1 MQATLLSVS
10 IAIILALLAALVGPH
25 FVDWSQYR
33 STFEAEATRLTGM
46 PVRVTGAIDARLLPT
61 PSLVLKDVE
70 AGTGNDG
77 PHARARELSIEFGL
91 GPLLRAHWRASE
103 LRLLGPELHVGL
115 NRDGAI
121 DWPKNAADLAP
132 DQLSIDRFVIEGGR
146 IVLSDAGSGGRLVL
160 DRLSFAG
167 EFRSLL
173 GPAKG
178 EGSFEADG
186 ESYRY
191 ALAAGRLED
200 QAVKLHVEV
209 DPGDR
214 PWTAEARVRGCAQ
227 ARPARQSGRCGGT
240 RRSARSLAGQR
251 ARQDHG
257 CERAVRQGRISIRTR
272 RARDP
277 AERCGESQVRPG
289 SAL

>member
-25 FVDWSQYR
+25 FVDWNQYR
-33 STFEAEATRLTGM
+33 STFEAEASRLTGM

-70 AGTGNDG
+70 AGAGAGADV
-77 PHARARELSIEFGL
+77 PHVRARELSIEFGL
-91 GPLLRAHWRASE
+91 GPLLRAHWHASE
-103 LRLLGPELHVGL
+103 LRVLAPEIQVGL
-115 NRDGAI
+115 NRNGSV
-121 DWPKNAADLAP
+121 DWPTNSGDLDP

-146 IVLSDAGSGGRLVL
+146 IVLSDAASGGRLVV

-191 ALAAGRLED
+191 VLSAGRLED
-200 QAVKLHVEV
+200 EAIKLHVEV
-209 DPGDR
+209 NPRDR
-214 PWTAEARVRGCAQ
+214 PWSAEADGMVHFANAAPEFEGALKL
-227 ARPARQSGRCGGT
+227 A
-240 RRSARSLAGQR
+240 RSAGVVDATG
-251 ARQDHG
+251 HG
-257 CERAVRQGRISIRTR
+257 V
-272 RARDP
+272 
-277 AERCGESQVRPG
+277 
-289 SAL
+289 ALVPWRGDGHVKATAANALFDKASRWS